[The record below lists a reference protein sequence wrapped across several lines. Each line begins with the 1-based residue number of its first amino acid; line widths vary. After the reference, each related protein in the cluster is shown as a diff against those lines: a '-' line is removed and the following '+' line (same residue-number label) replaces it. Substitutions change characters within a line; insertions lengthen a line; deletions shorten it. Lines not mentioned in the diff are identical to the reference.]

1 VRAASIGLILVALML
16 VWAAHDGGFD
26 ADTWYWGAL
35 LALSLLALVIGSGMG
50 VWGRSRAMSA
60 AVALFGLYV
69 AWSYL
74 SIAWASA
81 PGVALDGSNRALL
94 YLIVFALAAAL
105 PWTVEGVVAALL
117 TFAVGVGVIGVVLL
131 VRLAS
136 ADHVS
141 ALLSAGRMNAPTGY
155 YNATA
160 ALFWMDALVC
170 VGLAARRELPGLLRG
185 LLVAFAGS
193 SLQMA
198 ILGQSRGWLFT
209 LPIVVVLVAVVARDR
224 LRLAA
229 VAVIPVVVALL
240 PVHRLLRIYDS
251 AYSPALNGIAGRAGQ
266 AALVL
271 FGVAFILGTLLAW
284 ADQVRHGS
292 LGPQARRWVGGVVL
306 GAVIA
311 GGCVGAVVVSHG
323 SPFSFIAR
331 QWHGFSHPQETD
343 TVSHFADVGS
353 GRYDF
358 WRVALDAFAAHP
370 IGGLGQDNFAD
381 YYLPRRRTSEEPEW
395 THSLE
400 LRLLTHTGIV
410 GFGLFAA
417 FLMTGLV
424 AVLRAR
430 RRAPPLASATAA
442 VALMPLIVWVVY
454 GSVDWFWELPALAG
468 PALGFFGMA
477 MALEPVTVAAE
488 TDSSAAAD
496 GGVAVDATAEGPART
511 RRRRL
516 APSRLVSGGL
526 LAAALMAAAVVLA
539 FPYLSVRETSIADD
553 IQSQNPQAA
562 LRHLADAAKLNPLN
576 PIPGRLAGAL
586 ALTIGDT
593 RTADQRFR
601 QSISREP
608 GGWFAW
614 LGAGLAA
621 SALGHPAQARRDFER
636 AYAINSR
643 QPAVREALRR
653 VDTAHP
659 LTSEKA
665 FGLLVSE

>member
-1 VRAASIGLILVALML
+1 ML
-16 VWAAHDGGFD
+16 VWAVHDGGFD
-26 ADTWYWGAL
+26 DDTWYWGAL
-35 LALSLLALVIGSGMG
+35 LTLSLLALVVGSGLG

-60 AVALFGLYV
+60 AVALFALYV

-94 YLIVFALAAAL
+94 YLIVFALAVLL
-105 PWTVEGVVAALL
+105 PWTVEGVLAALL
-117 TFAVGVGVIGVVLL
+117 AFAIGVGVIGVVLL

-136 ADHVS
+136 GDHVA
-141 ALLSAGRMNAPTGY
+141 ALLAAGRMNAPTGY

-209 LPIVVVLVAVVARDR
+209 LPIVLVLGALVARDR
-224 LRLAA
+224 LRVA
-229 VAVIPVVVALL
+229 VMAVIPVVVALI
-240 PVHRLLRIYDS
+240 PVHRLLRIYDN
-251 AYSPALNGIAGRAGQ
+251 AYSVSLNTIAGRAGQ
-266 AALVL
+266 TALVL
-271 FGVAFILGTLLAW
+271 FGIAFVLGTLLAW
-284 ADQVRHGS
+284 ADQVRRRGLS
-292 LGPQARRWVGGVVL
+292 PRARRWAGGVVL
-306 GAVIA
+306 AAVIA
-311 GGCVGAVVVSHG
+311 GGCAGAVVVSHG
-323 SPFSFIAR
+323 SPFSFVAR
-331 QWHGFSHPQETD
+331 QWRGFSHPQQTD

-370 IGGLGQDNFAD
+370 VGGLGQDNFAD

-395 THSLE
+395 AHSLE
-400 LRLLTHTGIV
+400 LRLLAHTGIV

-417 FLMTGLV
+417 FLVTGV
-424 AVLRAR
+424 VVVVRVR
-430 RRAPPLASATAA
+430 RRGPPLASAVAA
-442 VALMPLIVWVVY
+442 IALMPLIVWVVY
-454 GSVDWFWELPALAG
+454 GSVDWFWELPALAA
-468 PALGFFGMA
+468 PALGFLGMA
-477 MALEPVTVAAE
+477 MALEPVTV
-488 TDSSAAAD
+488 
-496 GGVAVDATAEGPART
+496 GAVDAVDAAGAEPDG
-511 RRRRL
+511 
-516 APSRLVSGGL
+516 APSRPRGRSRGLGRSRLLTGGL
-526 LAAALMAAAVVLA
+526 LAAALIAAVVVLA

-553 IQSQNPQAA
+553 VQSQNPQGA
-562 LRHLADAAKLNPLN
+562 LRHFADAAKLNPLN

-586 ALTIGDT
+586 ALTLGENRI
-593 RTADQRFR
+593 AAQRFA
-601 QSISREP
+601 QSIAREP

-614 LGAGLAA
+614 LGRGLAA
-621 SALGHPAQARRDFER
+621 SALGDRAQARRDFER

-643 QPAVREALRR
+643 QPAIREALRL

-659 LTSEKA
+659 LTSGKA
-665 FGLLVSE
+665 FSLLVSE